1 MTPFSR
7 LVSEGLRRRGLTLR
21 QLCRAASMDPSFF
34 SKVLAGKRSPPSE
47 EGVLRRI
54 AAELE
59 LDAPELIVSAG
70 RIPSEWDRLSQDP
83 ELFRRVHTVATGAAP
98 RPAAARTAAVRPVQ
112 TKAAE
117 PTRLPAPAALAE
129 ELL

>member
-70 RIPSEWDRLSQDP
+70 RIPAEWKNLWSDRG
-83 ELFRRVHTVATGAAP
+83 LFHRVHGLASGQSAPAGTHAIANKPKDVAVIQRP
-98 RPAAARTAAVRPVQ
+98 RPG
-112 TKAAE
+112 
-117 PTRLPAPAALAE
+117 LAD